1 MSYWNNPI
9 RAYQAYEDAKGW
21 QQMQHRD
28 QHCVC
33 YAENMPMTQI
43 QRVLTLE
50 QTCAR
55 VNDLLSQGQLFCSPQ
70 HSNEVANL
78 VRINLFYHSLRSRGN
93 VKPML
98 LHYQGTRPMEA
109 ATGGTRMAALELM
122 PEVTD
127 VPCFVSTHVR
137 YLPELS
143 DLKIVRDWTEFSR
156 LSSAQTGDQII
167 LRLTDPAADYGLDW
181 YEVSLS
187 DPAMT
192 VPQDP
197 ECLQALQHYLAQQPP
212 AFRFEPQWFRESII
226 WQFQ

>member
-1 MSYWNNPI
+1 
-9 RAYQAYEDAKGW
+9 
-21 QQMQHRD
+21 
-28 QHCVC
+28 
-33 YAENMPMTQI
+33 
-43 QRVLTLE
+43 
-50 QTCAR
+50 
-55 VNDLLSQGQLFCSPQ
+55 
-70 HSNEVANL
+70 
-78 VRINLFYHSLRSRGN
+78 
-93 VKPML
+93 
-98 LHYQGTRPMEA
+98 
-109 ATGGTRMAALELM
+109 MAALELI

-143 DLKIVRDWTEFSR
+143 DLKIVGDWTEFSR
-156 LSSAQTGDQII
+156 LSGAQAGDQII
-167 LRLTDPAADYGLDW
+167 LRLTDPTADYGLDW

-197 ECLQALQHYLAQQPP
+197 ECLRALQHYLAQQPL